1 MATQLQERIEEI
13 KKRIL
18 MLGGMVEEAVG
29 DAIRAVEDRSHD
41 LAERVIEHDREI
53 DRKEIELE
61 QECLAALTLEQPVAV
76 DLRFVVAVFK
86 MNNDLERIGDLA
98 ANIAEQAKLLA
109 AEKEIRRIPFDLK
122 GMERQ
127 AQAMLRQ
134 SLDALVN
141 QDAELA
147 EIVCCADERVDK
159 IYRQMFRQVE
169 EEIRRR
175 PEDVQQLIHLLT
187 IARMLERVADH
198 AVNIAEDVLYLK
210 SGEIWRHRAW
220 RSSA

>member
-29 DAIRAVEDRSHD
+29 DAIRAVEDRSYD
-41 LAERVIEHDREI
+41 LADRVIESDKEI

-134 SLDALVN
+134 SLDALVY

-147 EIVCCADERVDK
+147 EIVCCADERVDE

-169 EEIRRR
+169 EEIRRS
-175 PEDVQQLIHLLT
+175 PENVQQLIHLLT